1 MRIYRSLLL
10 VIALLLVTNQT
21 GRAQVSDN
29 GLISEPLAQRMGLR
43 RQWYMQ
49 LPMNPYAEQVIDVD
63 LHVSDIEASWEY
75 EVVLGEERWIFS
87 EHDLNSFRRPQGKE
101 AAEQLANER
110 YLEL

>member
-21 GRAQVSDN
+21 GRAQVSDT

-43 RQWYMQ
+43 RQWYIQ

-75 EVVLGEERWIFS
+75 EVVLVKNAGFFQ
-87 EHDLNSFRRPQGKE
+87 NTT
-101 AAEQLANER
+101 
-110 YLEL
+110 